1 MLNRRRNNTVYVI
14 GLDYNRGIVRFIDIY
29 EHEYKIYT
37 ESVSKFIKLTYMKQ
51 IICINYDLVIDSN
64 LEFNIECDVERQ
76 YDYYAIVLLHNAYNE
91 FLILEVDTV
100 NKVKEFKIVDM
111 KNIYE
116 KYKDKF
122 ILYGLLNNYNS
133 LKKLQDKLNFNR
145 KYSNDNGDLLKISK
159 YFPGDLV
166 DKIALEQNNV
176 NSINGKFTLAKFIDG
191 DLIYDTRIGVFYINL
206 HDNIEKYSVEININ
220 KKLRWT
226 IFQYLPKTKE
236 FVCFDNSIFEYITND
251 YKNTFVNSII
261 INDHICD
268 MDDIFNH
275 LEDCSLK
282 DFYFDKNK
290 KRFVIETMFNKV
302 ELNEADSYKYLS
314 KMVIG
319 RM

>member
-1 MLNRRRNNTVYVI
+1 M
-14 GLDYNRGIVRFIDIY
+14 
-29 EHEYKIYT
+29 
-37 ESVSKFIKLTYMKQ
+37 
-51 IICINYDLVIDSN
+51 
-64 LEFNIECDVERQ
+64 
-76 YDYYAIVLLHNAYNE
+76 
-91 FLILEVDTV
+91 
-100 NKVKEFKIVDM
+100 
-111 KNIYE
+111 
-116 KYKDKF
+116 
-122 ILYGLLNNYNS
+122 
-133 LKKLQDKLNFNR
+133 
-145 KYSNDNGDLLKISK
+145 
-159 YFPGDLV
+159 
-166 DKIALEQNNV
+166 
-176 NSINGKFTLAKFIDG
+176 
-191 DLIYDTRIGVFYINL
+191 FYINL

-302 ELNEADSYKYLS
+302 ELNEADF
-314 KMVIG
+314 INI
-319 RM
+319 